1 MRKSLKDLSVS
12 ASLTIALG
20 VMVMMIVII
29 SALGFYS
36 NQKSAEAMD
45 TIGSIGFEQTNTINR
60 AALNLVRARALLA
73 SYRNAVEAGDSARA
87 SSLQGEITAALNSA
101 QERFTE
107 FSQVAKSDTGAQ
119 YAERIGA
126 TYAALRDEVKQQ
138 MNAGEDAVRTEDDQR
153 IDPLMGEL
161 DSNLRDFIQYAEARV
176 DGAIAADTVNN
187 QRMEILAVVLL
198 VLAIVMAIAVR
209 VGLVRA
215 VVKPLYEA
223 IEHFEYI
230 ARGDLTHRIAERGRN
245 EIGRLFKAMR
255 DMQQGLTQTIGSVLD
270 ASGSIHGGAR
280 EIALGNADLSS
291 RTEQQAASL
300 EETASSMEELTS
312 TVRQNAD
319 NARQA
324 STLSSD
330 ASATASRGGDV
341 MQEVST
347 TMQGITD
354 SSRQISDI
362 IGMIDSIAFQTNI
375 LALNA
380 SVEAAR
386 AGEQGRGFAVVAS
399 EVRNLASRSADAA
412 KEIKGL
418 IQTSTTQIE
427 RGSGLVS
434 NAEIT
439 MRDVVQAVKRVSDIM
454 DEISAASQEQ
464 SHGIEQVSQAVT
476 QMDQVTQQNASL
488 VQEASSASA
497 SLEEQAQRLK
507 DVVATFHLPAATLH
521 HALPDAREAATR
533 PALSTP
539 ATPALTSQARKQA
552 TTQVSGNQLPS
563 KSATTT
569 EQEEWEEF

>member
-1 MRKSLKDLSVS
+1 MKKSLKDLSVS
-12 ASLTIALG
+12 ASLTIALT
-20 VMVMMIVII
+20 VMVVMIVII

-36 NQKSAEAMD
+36 NHKSAEALD
-45 TIGSIGFEQTNTINR
+45 TIGTIGFEQTNTINR
-60 AALNLVRARALLA
+60 ASLNLVRARALLS
-73 SYRNAVEAGDSARA
+73 SYRNAEEAGDSART
-87 SSLQGEITAALNSA
+87 SSLADETKAALSSA
-101 QERFTE
+101 QDRFTE
-107 FSQVAKSDTGAQ
+107 FSQVAKSDAGKQ
-119 YAERIGA
+119 YAARIA
-126 TYAALRDEVKQQ
+126 DAYAALRNEVERQLGSD
-138 MNAGEDAVRTEDDQR
+138 ADAVRIEDDQR

-161 DSNLRDFIQYAEARV
+161 DSSLRDFIKYAEARV
-176 DGAIAADTVNN
+176 DTAVAADAENS
-187 QRMEILAVVLL
+187 QLMEILSIVLL
-198 VLAIVMAIAVR
+198 MLAVIVAV
-209 VGLVRA
+209 LVRMVLVKA
-215 VVKPLYEA
+215 VVKPLEEA
-223 IEHFEYI
+223 VDHCEHI
-230 ARGDLTHRIAERGRN
+230 AKGDLSHRISERGKN
-245 EIGRLFKAMR
+245 EIGRLFSAMR
-255 DMQQGLTQTIGSVLD
+255 DMQTGLVGTITSVRD

-280 EIALGNADLSS
+280 EIASGNADLSS

-341 MQEVST
+341 MQEVT
-347 TMQGITD
+347 ATMQGITD
-354 SSRQISDI
+354 SSRQIADI

-399 EVRNLASRSADAA
+399 EVRNLASRSAEAA

-434 NAEIT
+434 NAEAT

-497 SLEEQAQRLK
+497 SLEEQAQRLE
-507 DVVATFHLPAATLH
+507 DVVSTFHLPGGASH
-521 HALPDAREAATR
+521 HSLPATR
-533 PALSTP
+533 KPAAKP
-539 ATPALTSQARKQA
+539 AVSAAALTSRA
-552 TTQVSGNQLPS
+552 TTQEPRHQVSS
-563 KSATTT
+563 KSATTARM
-569 EQEEWEEF
+569 EEEWEAF